1 MSTEP
6 LLPSYASAA
15 RCRDQRVITYAA
27 PVIQKGSLIIFA
39 SAAIIS
45 TGWAYQSFTDKD
57 LPPPTSAPLL
67 PYFASLCLVV
77 SFGCW
82 AGYLFF
88 ISYDAVGGPR
98 IQRKIIIWTSVVG
111 KLILAGTHYILRL
124 SYKNFFPEFAHP
136 NWVVAFLAAQ
146 AWWDLLLFLVFSR
159 LRAI

>member
-1 MSTEP
+1 MSTES

-15 RCRDQRVITYAA
+15 RRRDQRVITYAA
-27 PVIQKGSLIIFA
+27 PVIQTGSLIIFA
-39 SAAIIS
+39 SAAIAS
-45 TGWAYQSFTDKD
+45 TGWAYQSFAHKD
-57 LPPPTSAPLL
+57 LSPVPLL
-67 PYFASLCLVV
+67 PYFAALCLVV

-98 IQRKIIIWTSVVG
+98 IQRKIIIWTSVIG
-111 KLILAGTHYILRL
+111 KLILAGTHYVLRL
-124 SYKNFFPEFAHP
+124 SYKNFFPELAHP

-159 LRAI
+159 LRAS